1 MRLYIKKQ
9 CLEMLETLA
18 EANGE
23 IRRLIEG
30 KDWTSVLPFL
40 EDCQQSAISVGNAI
54 DRACG
59 ENNEGSKG
67 GGDENDEGV
76 EGSSNE
82 NNEGTGAVRALE
94 QYCESLYILHERI
107 GHILSHNTN
116 SVLQEPDTG
125 DLNPALQEPDTV
137 EANSILQELD
147 AEIAACR
154 EELTDRVSTEKEV
167 VFLPYKASMWD
178 ALEFAW
184 RKKAAEPGCTA
195 LVVPIPY
202 YDRNADTTLGERHYE
217 IDEFP
222 DDVPVISCEEY
233 DFAGRHPDAIYIHN
247 PYDEYNRVTCVDPR
261 FFSRNLKQYTDELV
275 YIPYFVLNEPDL
287 NNEAQMQHLAELA
300 WMPAVVNADRVIVQ
314 SEAMRQAY
322 IKICTE
328 KAGPDQQQDWAAK
341 IEGTGSPKID
351 KVKSLKREDFTLPEA
366 WEALIAKP
374 DGGRKKVVFY
384 NTTVSTLLNSNEDLL
399 TKIKNVLAVF
409 YSERKNIV
417 LWWRPHPL
425 MEATL
430 ASMRPELLDEY
441 RRIVSAYREAGW
453 GIYDDSPD
461 MDRAIACSDAYY
473 GDMSS
478 IVWLYE
484 YTGKPI
490 MIENTGILEEMDGE

>member
-23 IRRLIEG
+23 IRRLMEG
-30 KDWTSVLPFL
+30 KDWDSVLPFL
-40 EDCQQSAISVGNAI
+40 ENCQQSAISVGNAI

-59 ENNEGSKG
+59 GIEIVKNEA
-67 GGDENDEGV
+67 GDG
-76 EGSSNE
+76 SNE
-82 NNEGTGAVRALE
+82 NPGDSSAGNEGAAAVHALE
-94 QYCESLYILHERI
+94 DYCESLYILHEKV
-107 GHILSHNTN
+107 G
-116 SVLQEPDTG
+116 QELETDGQTG
-125 DLNPALQEPDTV
+125 QQRQTPVDMISARQESADDWNRV
-137 EANSILQELD
+137 LQELD
-147 AEIAACR
+147 TEIEACR
-154 EELTDRVSTEKEV
+154 KELENNVSTQREI

-184 RKKAAEPGCTA
+184 RKKAAESNTTA

-222 DDVPVISCEEY
+222 ADVPVISCEDY

-261 FFSRNLKQYTDELV
+261 FFSRNLKQYTDELI
-275 YIPYFVLNEPDL
+275 YIPYFVLDEPDL
-287 NNEAQMQHLAELA
+287 NNQEQMDHLASLA
-300 WMPAVVNADRVIVQ
+300 WQPAVVNADRVIVQ

-430 ASMRPELLDEY
+430 SSMRPELLNEY
-441 RRIVSAYREAGW
+441 QDIVSAYKEEGW

-490 MIENTGILEEMDGE
+490 MIENTGILEDLDGE

>member
-1 MRLYIKKQ
+1 M
-9 CLEMLETLA
+9 
-18 EANGE
+18 
-23 IRRLIEG
+23 
-30 KDWTSVLPFL
+30 
-40 EDCQQSAISVGNAI
+40 
-54 DRACG
+54 
-59 ENNEGSKG
+59 
-67 GGDENDEGV
+67 
-76 EGSSNE
+76 
-82 NNEGTGAVRALE
+82 
-94 QYCESLYILHERI
+94 
-107 GHILSHNTN
+107 
-116 SVLQEPDTG
+116 
-125 DLNPALQEPDTV
+125 NPALQEPDTV

-184 RKKAAEPGCTA
+184 RKAEKEPGCTA
-195 LVVPIPY
+195 LVIPIPY

-217 IDEFP
+217 INEFP
-222 DDVPVISCEEY
+222 ADVPVISCEDY

-261 FFSRNLKQYTDELV
+261 FFSRKLKQYTDELV
-275 YIPYFVLNEPDL
+275 YIPYFVLPEPNLSD
-287 NNEAQMQHLAELA
+287 EEQMKYIANFA
-300 WMPAVVNADRVIVQ
+300 WLPAVVNADRVIVQ

-490 MIENTGILEEMDGE
+490 MIENTGILEDLDGE

>member
-1 MRLYIKKQ
+1 
-9 CLEMLETLA
+9 MLETLA

-23 IRRLIEG
+23 IRRLIER
-30 KDWTSVLPFL
+30 KDWESVLPFL

-59 ENNEGSKG
+59 SIEIENNA
-67 GGDENDEGV
+67 NP
-76 EGSSNE
+76 GSSGDG
-82 NNEGTGAVRALE
+82 NEGAEAVHALE
-94 QYCESLYILHERI
+94 AYCESLYKLHEKI
-107 GHILSHNTN
+107 SQEIAFDGYSDQQETDFSGEN
-116 SVLQEPDTG
+116 STRQEPNFDA
-125 DLNPALQEPDTV
+125 LNP
-137 EANSILQELD
+137 ILQELD
-147 AEIAACR
+147 AEIGTCR
-154 EELTDRVSTEKEV
+154 DDLENNVSTQKEV

-184 RKKAAEPGCTA
+184 RKAAKAPGCTA

-217 IDEFP
+217 IDKFP
-222 DDVPVISCEEY
+222 ADVPVISCEEY

-275 YIPYFVLNEPDL
+275 YIPYFVLDDPDP
-287 NNEAQMQHLAELA
+287 NNEEQLKSLSKFA
-300 WMPAVVNADRVIVQ
+300 WQPAVVYADRVIVQ

-328 KAGPDQQQDWAAK
+328 KAGPDMQQDWASK
-341 IEGTGSPKID
+341 IEGTGSPKIE

-374 DGGRKKVVFY
+374 GGGRKKVVFY

-399 TKIKNVLAVF
+399 TKIRNVLAVF
-409 YSERKNIV
+409 YSEREDVV

-430 ASMRPELLDEY
+430 SSMRPELLDEY
-441 RRIVSAYREAGW
+441 RGIVSDYKEAGW

-461 MDRAIACSDAYY
+461 MDRAIAMSDAYY

-478 IVWLYE
+478 IVWLYK

-490 MIENTGILEEMDGE
+490 MIENCQVLERAE

>member
-1 MRLYIKKQ
+1 
-9 CLEMLETLA
+9 
-18 EANGE
+18 
-23 IRRLIEG
+23 
-30 KDWTSVLPFL
+30 
-40 EDCQQSAISVGNAI
+40 
-54 DRACG
+54 
-59 ENNEGSKG
+59 
-67 GGDENDEGV
+67 
-76 EGSSNE
+76 
-82 NNEGTGAVRALE
+82 
-94 QYCESLYILHERI
+94 
-107 GHILSHNTN
+107 
-116 SVLQEPDTG
+116 
-125 DLNPALQEPDTV
+125 
-137 EANSILQELD
+137 
-147 AEIAACR
+147 
-154 EELTDRVSTEKEV
+154 
-167 VFLPYKASMWD
+167 MWD

-184 RKKAAEPGCTA
+184 RKAEKEPGCTA
-195 LVVPIPY
+195 LVIPIPY

-217 IDEFP
+217 INEFP
-222 DDVPVISCEEY
+222 ADVPVISCEDY

-261 FFSRNLKQYTDELV
+261 FFSRKLKQYTDELV
-275 YIPYFVLNEPDL
+275 YIPYFVLPEPNLSD
-287 NNEAQMQHLAELA
+287 EEQMKYIANFA
-300 WMPAVVNADRVIVQ
+300 WLPAVVNADRVIVQ

-490 MIENTGILEEMDGE
+490 MIENTGILEDLDGE

>member
-94 QYCESLYILHERI
+94 DYCESLYILHEKI
-107 GHILSHNTN
+107 GCRTSSNENGIGEEADSVDLN
-116 SVLQEPDTG
+116 SVLK
-125 DLNPALQEPDTV
+125 
-137 EANSILQELD
+137 ELD
-147 AEIAACR
+147 AEIETCR
-154 EELTDRVSTEKEV
+154 KELTDKVSTQKEV

-184 RKKAAEPGCTA
+184 RKAEKEPGCTA
-195 LVVPIPY
+195 LVIPIPY

-217 IDEFP
+217 INEFP
-222 DDVPVISCEEY
+222 ADVPVISCEDY

-275 YIPYFVLNEPDL
+275 YIPYFVLPEPNLSD
-287 NNEAQMQHLAELA
+287 EEQMKYIANFA
-300 WMPAVVNADRVIVQ
+300 WLPAVVNADRVIVQ

-490 MIENTGILEEMDGE
+490 MIENTGILEDLDGE

>member
-23 IRRLIEG
+23 IRRLMEG
-30 KDWTSVLPFL
+30 KDWDSVLPFL
-40 EDCQQSAISVGNAI
+40 ENCQQSAISVGNAI

-59 ENNEGSKG
+59 GIEIVKNEA
-67 GGDENDEGV
+67 GDG
-76 EGSSNE
+76 SNE
-82 NNEGTGAVRALE
+82 NPGDSSAGNEGAAAVHALE
-94 QYCESLYILHERI
+94 DYCESLYILHEKI
-107 GHILSHNTN
+107 GCRTSSNENGIGEEADSVDLN
-116 SVLQEPDTG
+116 SVLK
-125 DLNPALQEPDTV
+125 
-137 EANSILQELD
+137 ELD
-147 AEIAACR
+147 AEIETCR
-154 EELTDRVSTEKEV
+154 KELTDKVSTQKEV

-184 RKKAAEPGCTA
+184 RKAEKEPGCTA
-195 LVVPIPY
+195 LVIPIPY

-217 IDEFP
+217 INEFP
-222 DDVPVISCEEY
+222 ADVPVISCEDY

-261 FFSRNLKQYTDELV
+261 FFSRKLKQYTDELV
-275 YIPYFVLNEPDL
+275 YIPYFVLPEPNLSD
-287 NNEAQMQHLAELA
+287 EEQMKYIANFA
-300 WMPAVVNADRVIVQ
+300 WLPAVVNADRVIVQ

-322 IKICTE
+322 IKICTK
-328 KAGPDQQQDWAAK
+328 KAGQDMQQDWAAK
-341 IEGTGSPKID
+341 IEGTGSPKIE

-374 DGGRKKVVFY
+374 GGGRKKVVFY
-384 NTTVSTLLNSNEDLL
+384 NTTVSTLLNSNENLL

-409 YSERKNIV
+409 YSERENIV

-430 ASMRPELLDEY
+430 SSMRPELLEEY
-441 RRIVSAYREAGW
+441 RKIVSAYKEGGW

-461 MDRAIACSDAYY
+461 MDRAIAMSDAYY

-478 IVWLYE
+478 IVWLYK

-490 MIENTGILEEMDGE
+490 MIENTGVLEDIDGKSVPW

>member
-59 ENNEGSKG
+59 GIEIVKNEA
-67 GGDENDEGV
+67 GDG
-76 EGSSNE
+76 SNE
-82 NNEGTGAVRALE
+82 NPGDSSAGNEGAAAVHALE
-94 QYCESLYILHERI
+94 DYCESLYILHEKI
-107 GHILSHNTN
+107 GCRTSSNENGISEEAD
-116 SVLQEPDTG
+116 SV
-125 DLNPALQEPDTV
+125 DL
-137 EANSILQELD
+137 NSILQELD
-147 AEIAACR
+147 TEIEACR
-154 EELTDRVSTEKEV
+154 KELENNVSTQREI

-430 ASMRPELLDEY
+430 ASMRPELLNEY
-441 RRIVSAYREAGW
+441 QDIVSAYKEEGW

-461 MDRAIACSDAYY
+461 MDRAIAMSDAYY

-478 IVWLYE
+478 IVWLYK

-490 MIENTGILEEMDGE
+490 MIENTGILEDLDGE